1 MTLHKIII
9 NFVLKY
15 VENLLKEMELIEPKQ
30 KKKEEIEVEKEYVE
44 DDIQNSEIE
53 EKEPYLNT
61 Y

>member
-44 DDIQNSEIE
+44 DDIQNGEIE

>member
-1 MTLHKIII
+1 MTLHKFII

-44 DDIQNSEIE
+44 DDIQNGEIE

>member
-1 MTLHKIII
+1 MTLHKIIT

-15 VENLLKEMELIEPKQ
+15 IENLLKEMELIEPKQ

-44 DDIQNSEIE
+44 DDIQNGEIE

>member
-1 MTLHKIII
+1 
-9 NFVLKY
+9 
-15 VENLLKEMELIEPKQ
+15 MELIEPKQ

-44 DDIQNSEIE
+44 DDIQNGEIE